1 MHCLSLY
8 TYYHIMS
15 FLFQNMIPRAN
26 SKMTTDIVSTGQTM
40 VATFRYGSPH
50 ALSWYPRFKMKPQ
63 SFHRESLQKN

>member
-1 MHCLSLY
+1 
-8 TYYHIMS
+8 MS

-50 ALSWYPRFKMKPQ
+50 ALSRYHKFENKPQ
-63 SFHRESLQKN
+63 SFHRELSKKLKENIFLFKLCY